1 MELHTINKF
10 IVITSINE
18 PTTAVKSFSQLKDYK
33 TLVIGDSKT
42 PEDWNFPGVM
52 FISLKEQENISFNLS
67 KLLPLNHYCRK
78 MIGYLHAIKS
88 GAEIIVDTDDDNIPK
103 KDWGFPVYSGEFNSI
118 VPNQGFVN
126 IYSLFT
132 KQRIWPRGLPLG
144 LINSNIDSKK
154 NLVKTQ
160 CKVGVW
166 QGLADESPDVDAI
179 YRLTDNLPCIFDEN
193 EPIVLDVG
201 NVCPFNSQNTAII
214 KELFPLLYLPCF
226 VTFRFCD
233 ILRGL
238 IAQPIMW
245 LYGYRLGFTKATVTQ
260 IRNEHDYYEDFIS
273 EIPMYQYS
281 EKVFETTDKSI
292 SSSRS
297 ITDNLVNSYEGLQ
310 REGIVQK
317 EELET
322 LKAWLEDIS

>member
-1 MELHTINKF
+1 MAKGTATRFNKLNTFPQVFVMDTI
-10 IVITSINE
+10 SI
-18 PTTAVKSFSQLKDYK
+18 KDLMHK
-33 TLVIGDSKT
+33 TLTTEVILQFG
-42 PEDWNFPGVM
+42 GGCQGCGM
-52 FISLKEQENISFNLS
+52 
-67 KLLPLNHYCRK
+67 
-78 MIGYLHAIKS
+78 
-88 GAEIIVDTDDDNIPK
+88 VDT
-103 KDWGFPVYSGEFNSI
+103 
-118 VPNQGFVN
+118 
-126 IYSLFT
+126 
-132 KQRIWPRGLPLG
+132 
-144 LINSNIDSKK
+144 KK